1 MIPRL
6 EAKARRWR
14 GADGRFMKLG
24 IPVSGWV
31 LVRCEACARPFPTV
45 AGHPSDQVKPGHYFC
60 TEKCWR
66 SGKVA
71 KVVPEAQRDADV
83 VKRYQRG
90 EPLAT
95 IQEAHRISTG
105 TLFRI
110 LHGHGV
116 SSNRGGCSGPGAL

>member
-1 MIPRL
+1 
-6 EAKARRWR
+6 
-14 GADGRFMKLG
+14 MKLG
-24 IPVSGWV
+24 VPANGWV
-31 LVRCEACARPFPTV
+31 LVRCEACAQPFPTV
-45 AGHPSDQVKPGHYFC
+45 AGHPSDGVRPDHYFC

-71 KVVPEAQRDADV
+71 EVVPEAQRDADV

-110 LHGHGV
+110 LHRHGV
-116 SSNRGGCSGPGAL
+116 KSSRRGQ